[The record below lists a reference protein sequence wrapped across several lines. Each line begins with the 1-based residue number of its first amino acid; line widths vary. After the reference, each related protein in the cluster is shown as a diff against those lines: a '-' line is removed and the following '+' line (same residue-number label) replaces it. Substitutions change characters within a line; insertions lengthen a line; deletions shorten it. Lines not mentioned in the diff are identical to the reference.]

1 MTTPSPQT
9 APRWALAC
17 DGVAVGLA
25 LVAVWIA
32 LTGGGRYLLLG
43 LVLSLRSPLLFVYA
57 AAALLVVRHLLAPV
71 PNALAGARAIDAAVV
86 ARPALA
92 AALRAFAAT
101 RPLVFVVAVF
111 AVMTLGFPAKRGE
124 LRVSNDPLINLPA
137 RFDAGWYG
145 GIALDGYSWQRT
157 FGPQQEIAFFPAL
170 PLLSR
175 GLGAV
180 FGMYADGLPRESRMA
195 RALWAGV
202 AISLLAFLWA
212 LHYLYRYAGE
222 VAGLGADAASHAV
235 MLLAAYP
242 FALFFNAPYT
252 EGVFLLAAV
261 GAAYHF
267 AREDWAAA
275 SVWGLVAGLSRPN
288 GCLLSIPLGLL
299 ALQHGLAF
307 RRTGVGRAAWRA
319 VGVRLAV
326 AGMPG
331 VGMLAFTA
339 YLYQLTGVWF
349 AWARSHAAW
358 GRTFQ
363 GLSPITTGIERLSTE
378 PFVQVLQTAP
388 YEAINTL
395 GLLFTLALIWPT
407 FRRIGLAWGTFA
419 LVNVAMP
426 LMAGGVLSLGRVTS
440 TLFPLFLALAA
451 VLPARA
457 ALPCAVAFAVL
468 QGLFAALFF
477 TWRDLY

>member
-1 MTTPSPQT
+1 V
-9 APRWALAC
+9 R
-17 DGVAVGLA
+17 AV
-25 LVAVWIA
+25 
-32 LTGGGRYLLLG
+32 
-43 LVLSLRSPLLFVYA
+43 
-57 AAALLVVRHLLAPV
+57 
-71 PNALAGARAIDAAVV
+71 DAAIV
-86 ARPALA
+86 ARPPLA
-92 AALRAFAAT
+92 AATRAFAAT
-101 RPLVFVVAVF
+101 RPLVFAVGLLAVVTF
-111 AVMTLGFPAKRGE
+111 GFPATRGE

-145 GIALDGYSWQRT
+145 GIAVDGYSWQRT

-180 FGMYADGLPRESRMA
+180 LGMYGDGLPRESRMA
-195 RALWAGV
+195 RALWSGV
-202 AISLLAFLWA
+202 LISLAALLWA
-212 LHYLYRYAGE
+212 LHYLVRFGSE
-222 VAGLGADAASHAV
+222 VVGLDRDQAAHAA

-252 EGVFLLAAV
+252 EGLFLLAAV

-267 AREDWAAA
+267 ARQDWLAAA
-275 SVWGLVAGLSRPN
+275 GWGLLAGLSRPN

-299 ALQHGLAF
+299 ALQHGFASLRGPAGA
-307 RRTGVGRAAWRA
+307 TAWR
-319 VGVRLAV
+319 GVALRLAV
-326 AGMPG
+326 ASAPG
-331 VGMLAFTA
+331 AGMLLFTA

-358 GRTFQ
+358 GRSFQ
-363 GLSPITTGIERLSTE
+363 GFAPFSAALERLSTD
-378 PFVQVLQTAP
+378 PFVQVVQNAP
-388 YEAINTL
+388 YEAMNTL
-395 GLLFTLALIWPT
+395 GLVFVAALLWPT
-407 FRRIGLAWGTFA
+407 ARRVGLPWGAFVLA
-419 LVNVAMP
+419 NVTLP

-457 ALPCAVAFAVL
+457 VAPCAVAFGVL
-468 QGLFAALFF
+468 QGFFAALFF